1 MVKSAIRGQGNAS
14 MAQAQPDP
22 KAVAVADVLQK
33 ATGADCVVLFGS
45 RARTDWTT
53 GSDVDVMVLSDS
65 MPDHTTILET
75 QTHCSSNRRPNL
87 RPYGN
92 GGRYLFMTH
101 RDFAQMSELTINHV
115 AARARKEG
123 MVMPRNPEGRGSMID
138 ENYEQNEQLEY
149 QERERRIA
157 DANVHYRNMH
167 GLLDL
172 GFEDKDTAFLAQQAV
187 ENAMKGLISALG
199 DEYNTHHS
207 TRAFGR
213 DIRRLDP
220 GGEWH
225 FASNLGQLDN
235 FAGAARYGPIIT
247 PIQDYREMANNV
259 TDDLEK
265 STTGFAQSPAKTL
278 GTYLRKEHPKR
289 WNLDGD
295 LLRE

>member
-1 MVKSAIRGQGNAS
+1 
-14 MAQAQPDP
+14 MANAQPDP
-22 KAVAVADVLQK
+22 KAVAVANLLQK

-45 RARTDWTT
+45 RARSDWTT
-53 GSDVDVMVLSDS
+53 GSDLDVMVLNDS
-65 MPDHTTILET
+65 MPDQATILET
-75 QTHCSSNRRPNL
+75 QATAARIAD
-87 RPYGN
+87 YTF
-92 GGRYLFMTH
+92 GRTVTVDVLFMTH

-123 MVMPRNPEGRGSMID
+123 IPMPRNLGDYSSMFD
-138 ENYEQNEQLEY
+138 DDYEQNEQLEY

-199 DEYNTHHS
+199 EEYNTHHS
-207 TRAFGR
+207 TRAFAR
-213 DIRRLDP
+213 DIRPLDP
-220 GGEWH
+220 GTEWH

-235 FAGAARYGPIIT
+235 FAGAGRYGPLIT

-259 TDDLEK
+259 TDDLEMIYDRIRAI
-265 STTGFAQSPAKTL
+265 TGQDPWDIPPEGTSQRVEPRWRPA
-278 GTYLRKEHPKR
+278 P
-289 WNLDGD
+289 
-295 LLRE
+295 

>member
-1 MVKSAIRGQGNAS
+1 MANAR
-14 MAQAQPDP
+14 PDP
-22 KAVAVADVLQK
+22 KAAAVANLLQK

-45 RARTDWTT
+45 RARSDWTT
-53 GSDVDVMVLSDS
+53 GSDLDVMVLNDS
-65 MPDHTTILET
+65 MPDQATILET
-75 QTHCSSNRRPNL
+75 QDTAAQIAD
-87 RPYGN
+87 YTF
-92 GGRYLFMTH
+92 GRTVTVDVLFMTH

-123 MVMPRNPEGRGSMID
+123 IPMPRNPEDYSSMFD
-138 ENYEQNEQLEY
+138 GDYEQNEQLEY

-172 GFEDKDTAFLAQQAV
+172 GFEDKDTAFLTQQAV

-199 DEYNTHHS
+199 EEYNTHHS
-207 TRAFGR
+207 TRAFAR

-220 GGEWH
+220 GTEWH

-235 FAGAARYGPIIT
+235 FAGAGRYGPLIT

-259 TDDLEK
+259 TDDLEMIYDRIRAI
-265 STTGFAQSPAKTL
+265 TGQDPWDIPPEGTSQTVEPRWRPA
-278 GTYLRKEHPKR
+278 P
-289 WNLDGD
+289 
-295 LLRE
+295 

>member
-1 MVKSAIRGQGNAS
+1 

-22 KAVAVADVLQK
+22 KAVAVADLLQK

-53 GSDVDVMVLSDS
+53 GSDVDVMVLNDS
-65 MPDHTTILET
+65 MPNQTTILET
-75 QTHCSSNRRPNL
+75 QTTAAQIADQTFGHTVTVDV
-87 RPYGN
+87 
-92 GGRYLFMTH
+92 LFMTH

-123 MVMPRNPEGRGSMID
+123 MVMPCNPEGHGSMFD
-138 ENYEQNEQLEY
+138 ENYEQSVQLEY

-172 GFEDKDTAFLAQQAV
+172 GFEDKDTAFLAQQAI

-235 FAGAARYGPIIT
+235 FAGAARYGPVIT

-259 TDDLEK
+259 TDDLEMIYHRIR
-265 STTGFAQSPAKTL
+265 TITGKDPWGIPPEGTSQTVAPRWRPA
-278 GTYLRKEHPKR
+278 P
-289 WNLDGD
+289 
-295 LLRE
+295 

>member
-1 MVKSAIRGQGNAS
+1 

-22 KAVAVADVLQK
+22 KAVAVADLLQK

-75 QTHCSSNRRPNL
+75 QTTAAQIADQTF
-87 RPYGN
+87 
-92 GGRYLFMTH
+92 GRTVTVDVLFMTH

-123 MVMPRNPEGRGSMID
+123 MVMPRNPEGHGSMFD

-259 TDDLEK
+259 TDDLEMIYHRIR
-265 STTGFAQSPAKTL
+265 TITGKDPWDIPPEGTSQTVEPRWRPA
-278 GTYLRKEHPKR
+278 P
-289 WNLDGD
+289 
-295 LLRE
+295 

>member
-1 MVKSAIRGQGNAS
+1 MDNAR
-14 MAQAQPDP
+14 PDP
-22 KAVAVADVLQK
+22 KAVAVANLLQK

-45 RARTDWTT
+45 RARSDWTA
-53 GSDVDVMVLSDS
+53 GSDLDVMVLNDS
-65 MPDHTTILET
+65 MPDQATILET
-75 QTHCSSNRRPNL
+75 QDTAAQIAD
-87 RPYGN
+87 YTF
-92 GGRYLFMTH
+92 GRTVTVDVLFMTH

-123 MVMPRNPEGRGSMID
+123 IPMPRNPEDYSSMFD
-138 ENYEQNEQLEY
+138 GDYEQNEQLEY

-172 GFEDKDTAFLAQQAV
+172 GFEDKDTAFLAQQTV

-199 DEYNTHHS
+199 EEYNTHHS
-207 TRAFGR
+207 TRAFAR

-220 GGEWH
+220 GTEWH

-235 FAGAARYGPIIT
+235 FAGAGRYGPLIT

-259 TDDLEK
+259 TDDLEMIYDRIRAI
-265 STTGFAQSPAKTL
+265 TGQDPWDIPPEGTSQTVEPRWRPA
-278 GTYLRKEHPKR
+278 P
-289 WNLDGD
+289 
-295 LLRE
+295 

>member
-1 MVKSAIRGQGNAS
+1 MDNAR
-14 MAQAQPDP
+14 PDP
-22 KAVAVADVLQK
+22 KAVAVANLLQK

-45 RARTDWTT
+45 RARSDWTA
-53 GSDVDVMVLSDS
+53 GSDLDVMVLNDS
-65 MPDHTTILET
+65 MPDQATILET
-75 QTHCSSNRRPNL
+75 QDTAAQIAD
-87 RPYGN
+87 YTF
-92 GGRYLFMTH
+92 GRTVTVDVLFMTH

-123 MVMPRNPEGRGSMID
+123 IPMPRNPEDYSSMFD
-138 ENYEQNEQLEY
+138 GDYEQNEQLEY

-199 DEYNTHHS
+199 EEYNTHHS
-207 TRAFGR
+207 TRAFAP

-220 GGEWH
+220 GTEWH

-235 FAGAARYGPIIT
+235 FAGAGRYGPLIT

-259 TDDLEK
+259 TDDLEMIYDRIRAI
-265 STTGFAQSPAKTL
+265 TGQDPWDIPPEGTSQTVEPRWRPA
-278 GTYLRKEHPKR
+278 P
-289 WNLDGD
+289 
-295 LLRE
+295 

>member
-1 MVKSAIRGQGNAS
+1 
-14 MAQAQPDP
+14 MANAQPDP
-22 KAVAVADVLQK
+22 KAVAVADLLRK

-53 GSDVDVMVLSDS
+53 GSDVDMMVLSDS
-65 MPDHTTILET
+65 MPDQATILET
-75 QTHCSSNRRPNL
+75 QTTAAQIADQTF
-87 RPYGN
+87 
-92 GGRYLFMTH
+92 GRTVTVDVLFMTH
-101 RDFAQMSELTINHV
+101 RDFAQMSEQTINHV

-123 MVMPRNPEGRGSMID
+123 IVMPRNPEGYGSMFD

-199 DEYNTHHS
+199 EEYNTHHS

-235 FAGAARYGPIIT
+235 FAGAARYGPLIT

-259 TDDLEK
+259 TDDLEMIYDRIRAI
-265 STTGFAQSPAKTL
+265 TGQDPWDILPEGTSQTVEPRWRPA
-278 GTYLRKEHPKR
+278 P
-289 WNLDGD
+289 
-295 LLRE
+295 

>member
-1 MVKSAIRGQGNAS
+1 
-14 MAQAQPDP
+14 
-22 KAVAVADVLQK
+22 
-33 ATGADCVVLFGS
+33 
-45 RARTDWTT
+45 
-53 GSDVDVMVLSDS
+53 
-65 MPDHTTILET
+65 
-75 QTHCSSNRRPNL
+75 
-87 RPYGN
+87 
-92 GGRYLFMTH
+92 MTH
-101 RDFAQMSELTINHV
+101 RDFAQMSEQTINHV

-123 MVMPRNPEGRGSMID
+123 IVMPRSPEDYSSMFD

-199 DEYNTHHS
+199 EEYNTHHS

-225 FASNLGQLDN
+225 FASNLGQKWL
-235 FAGAARYGPIIT
+235 T
-247 PIQDYREMANNV
+247 LV
-259 TDDLEK
+259 TDHSQPNPCAAPTVQDG
-265 STTGFAQSPAKTL
+265 SAQDSHP
-278 GTYLRKEHPKR
+278 GTPS
-289 WNLDGD
+289 
-295 LLRE
+295 

>member
-1 MVKSAIRGQGNAS
+1 
-14 MAQAQPDP
+14 MANAQPDP
-22 KAVAVADVLQK
+22 KAVAVANLLQK

-45 RARTDWTT
+45 RARSDWTT
-53 GSDVDVMVLSDS
+53 GSDLDVMVLNDS
-65 MPDHTTILET
+65 MPDQATILET
-75 QTHCSSNRRPNL
+75 QATAAQIAD
-87 RPYGN
+87 YTF
-92 GGRYLFMTH
+92 GRTVTVDVLFMTH

-123 MVMPRNPEGRGSMID
+123 IPMPRNPEDYSSMFD
-138 ENYEQNEQLEY
+138 DDYEQNEQLEY

-199 DEYNTHHS
+199 EEYNTHHS
-207 TRAFGR
+207 TRAFAR

-220 GGEWH
+220 GTEWH

-235 FAGAARYGPIIT
+235 FAGAGRYGALIT

-259 TDDLEK
+259 TDDLEMIYDRIRAI
-265 STTGFAQSPAKTL
+265 TGQDPWDIPLEGTSQTVEPRWRPA
-278 GTYLRKEHPKR
+278 P
-289 WNLDGD
+289 
-295 LLRE
+295 

>member
-1 MVKSAIRGQGNAS
+1 MDNAR
-14 MAQAQPDP
+14 PDP
-22 KAVAVADVLQK
+22 KAVAVANLLQK

-45 RARTDWTT
+45 RARSDWTA
-53 GSDVDVMVLSDS
+53 GSDLDVMVLNDS
-65 MPDHTTILET
+65 MPDQATILET
-75 QTHCSSNRRPNL
+75 QDTAAQIAD
-87 RPYGN
+87 YTF
-92 GGRYLFMTH
+92 GRTVTVDVLFMTH

-123 MVMPRNPEGRGSMID
+123 IPMPRNPEDYSSMFD
-138 ENYEQNEQLEY
+138 GDYEQNEQLEY

-199 DEYNTHHS
+199 EEYNTHHS
-207 TRAFGR
+207 TRSFAR

-220 GGEWH
+220 GTEWH

-235 FAGAARYGPIIT
+235 FAGAGRYGPLIT

-259 TDDLEK
+259 TDDLEMIYDRIRAI
-265 STTGFAQSPAKTL
+265 TGQDPWDIPPEGTSQTVEPRWRPA
-278 GTYLRKEHPKR
+278 P
-289 WNLDGD
+289 
-295 LLRE
+295 

>member
-1 MVKSAIRGQGNAS
+1 
-14 MAQAQPDP
+14 MANAQPDP
-22 KAVAVADVLQK
+22 KAVAVANLLQK

-45 RARTDWTT
+45 RARSDWTT
-53 GSDVDVMVLSDS
+53 GSDLDVMVLNDS
-65 MPDHTTILET
+65 MPDQATILET
-75 QTHCSSNRRPNL
+75 QDAAAQIADYTF
-87 RPYGN
+87 
-92 GGRYLFMTH
+92 GRTVTVDVLFMTH

-123 MVMPRNPEGRGSMID
+123 IPMPRNPEDYSSMFD
-138 ENYEQNEQLEY
+138 GDYEQNEQLEY

-157 DANVHYRNMH
+157 DTNVHYRNMH

-199 DEYNTHHS
+199 EEYNTHHS
-207 TRAFGR
+207 TRAFAR

-220 GGEWH
+220 GTEWH

-235 FAGAARYGPIIT
+235 FAGAGRYGPLIT

-259 TDDLEK
+259 TDDLEMIYDRIRAI
-265 STTGFAQSPAKTL
+265 TGQDPWDIPPEGTSQTVEPRWRPA
-278 GTYLRKEHPKR
+278 P
-289 WNLDGD
+289 
-295 LLRE
+295 

>member
-1 MVKSAIRGQGNAS
+1 MANAR
-14 MAQAQPDP
+14 PDP
-22 KAVAVADVLQK
+22 KAVAVANLLQK

-45 RARTDWTT
+45 RARSDWTA
-53 GSDVDVMVLSDS
+53 GSDLDVMVLNDS
-65 MPDHTTILET
+65 MPDQATILET
-75 QTHCSSNRRPNL
+75 QDTAAQIAD
-87 RPYGN
+87 YTF
-92 GGRYLFMTH
+92 GRTVTVDVLFMTH

-123 MVMPRNPEGRGSMID
+123 IPMPRNPEDYSSMFD
-138 ENYEQNEQLEY
+138 GDYEQNEQLEY

-172 GFEDKDTAFLAQQAV
+172 GFEDKDTAFLTQQAV

-199 DEYNTHHS
+199 EEYNTHHS
-207 TRAFGR
+207 TRAFAR

-220 GGEWH
+220 GTEWH

-235 FAGAARYGPIIT
+235 FAGAGRYGPLIT

-259 TDDLEK
+259 TDDREMIYDRIRAI
-265 STTGFAQSPAKTL
+265 TGQDPWDIPPGGTSQTVEPRWRPA
-278 GTYLRKEHPKR
+278 P
-289 WNLDGD
+289 
-295 LLRE
+295 

>member
-1 MVKSAIRGQGNAS
+1 
-14 MAQAQPDP
+14 MANAQPDP
-22 KAVAVADVLQK
+22 KAVAVADLLRK

-53 GSDVDVMVLSDS
+53 GSDVDMMILSDS
-65 MPDHTTILET
+65 MPDQATILET
-75 QTHCSSNRRPNL
+75 QTTAAQIADQTF
-87 RPYGN
+87 
-92 GGRYLFMTH
+92 GRTVTVDVLFTTH
-101 RDFAQMSELTINHV
+101 RDFAQMSEQTINHV

-123 MVMPRNPEGRGSMID
+123 MVIPRNPEGYVSMFD

-157 DANVHYRNMH
+157 DANMHYRNMH

-199 DEYNTHHS
+199 EEYNTHHS

-213 DIRRLDP
+213 DIRQLDP

-225 FASNLGQLDN
+225 CASNLGQLDN
-235 FAGAARYGPIIT
+235 FAGAARYGPVIT

-259 TDDLEK
+259 THDLEMIYDRIRAI
-265 STTGFAQSPAKTL
+265 TGQDPWDIPPE
-278 GTYLRKEHPKR
+278 GTSQTVEPR
-289 WNLDGD
+289 W
-295 LLRE
+295 RPTP

>member
-1 MVKSAIRGQGNAS
+1 
-14 MAQAQPDP
+14 MANAQPDP
-22 KAVAVADVLQK
+22 KAVAVANLLQK

-45 RARTDWTT
+45 RARSDWTT
-53 GSDVDVMVLSDS
+53 GSDLDVMVLNDS
-65 MPDHTTILET
+65 MPDQATILET
-75 QTHCSSNRRPNL
+75 QDAAAQIADYTF
-87 RPYGN
+87 
-92 GGRYLFMTH
+92 GRTVTVDVLFMTH

-123 MVMPRNPEGRGSMID
+123 IPMPRNPEDYSSMFD
-138 ENYEQNEQLEY
+138 GDYEQNEQLEY

-199 DEYNTHHS
+199 EEYNTHHS
-207 TRAFGR
+207 TRAFAR

-220 GGEWH
+220 GTEWH

-235 FAGAARYGPIIT
+235 FAGAGRYGALIT

-259 TDDLEK
+259 TDDLEMIYDRIRAI
-265 STTGFAQSPAKTL
+265 TGQDPWDIPPEGTSQTVEPRWRPA
-278 GTYLRKEHPKR
+278 P
-289 WNLDGD
+289 
-295 LLRE
+295 

>member
-1 MVKSAIRGQGNAS
+1 
-14 MAQAQPDP
+14 MANAQPDP
-22 KAVAVADVLQK
+22 KAVAVADRLRK

-53 GSDVDVMVLSDS
+53 GSDVDMMVLSDS
-65 MPDHTTILET
+65 MPDQATILAT
-75 QTHCSSNRRPNL
+75 QTTAAQIADQAF
-87 RPYGN
+87 
-92 GGRYLFMTH
+92 GRTVTVDVLFMTH
-101 RDFAQMSELTINHV
+101 RDFAQMSEQTINHV

-123 MVMPRNPEGRGSMID
+123 VVMPRNPEGYGSMFD
-138 ENYEQNEQLEY
+138 EDYEQNEQLEY

-199 DEYNTHHS
+199 EEYNTHHS

-220 GGEWH
+220 GGDWH

-235 FAGAARYGPIIT
+235 FAGAARYGPLIT
-247 PIQDYREMANNV
+247 PIHDYREMANNV
-259 TDDLEK
+259 TDDLEMIYDRIRAI
-265 STTGFAQSPAKTL
+265 TGQDPWDIPPEGTSQTVEPRWRPA
-278 GTYLRKEHPKR
+278 P
-289 WNLDGD
+289 
-295 LLRE
+295 

>member
-1 MVKSAIRGQGNAS
+1 M
-14 MAQAQPDP
+14 
-22 KAVAVADVLQK
+22 
-33 ATGADCVVLFGS
+33 VLFGS

-65 MPDHTTILET
+65 MPDQATILET
-75 QTHCSSNRRPNL
+75 QTTAAQIADQTF
-87 RPYGN
+87 
-92 GGRYLFMTH
+92 GRTVTVDVLFMTH
-101 RDFAQMSELTINHV
+101 RDFAQMSEQTINHV

-123 MVMPRNPEGRGSMID
+123 IVMPRSPEDYSSMFD
-138 ENYEQNEQLEY
+138 ENYEQNEQLEH

-199 DEYNTHHS
+199 EEYNTHRA

-235 FAGAARYGPIIT
+235 FAGAARYGPLIT

-259 TDDLEK
+259 TDDLEMIYDRIRAI
-265 STTGFAQSPAKTL
+265 TGQDPWDIPPE
-278 GTYLRKEHPKR
+278 GTSQTVEPL
-289 WNLDGD
+289 
-295 LLRE
+295 

>member
-1 MVKSAIRGQGNAS
+1 
-14 MAQAQPDP
+14 MANAQPDP
-22 KAVAVADVLQK
+22 KAVAVANLLQK

-45 RARTDWTT
+45 RARSDWTT
-53 GSDVDVMVLSDS
+53 GSDLDVMVLNDS
-65 MPDHTTILET
+65 MPDQATILET
-75 QTHCSSNRRPNL
+75 QATAAQIAD
-87 RPYGN
+87 YTF
-92 GGRYLFMTH
+92 GRTVTVDVLFMTH

-123 MVMPRNPEGRGSMID
+123 IPMPRNLGDYSSMFD
-138 ENYEQNEQLEY
+138 DDYEQNEQLEY

-199 DEYNTHHS
+199 EEYNTHHS
-207 TRAFGR
+207 TRAFAR

-220 GGEWH
+220 GTEWH

-235 FAGAARYGPIIT
+235 FAGAGRYGPLIT
-247 PIQDYREMANNV
+247 PSQDYREMANNV
-259 TDDLEK
+259 TDDLEMIYDRIRAI
-265 STTGFAQSPAKTL
+265 TGQDPWDIPPEGTSQTVEPRWRPA
-278 GTYLRKEHPKR
+278 P
-289 WNLDGD
+289 
-295 LLRE
+295 

>member
-1 MVKSAIRGQGNAS
+1 MTN
-14 MAQAQPDP
+14 AQPDP
-22 KAVAVADVLQK
+22 QAVAVAGLIQK

-45 RARTDWTT
+45 RARSDWTS
-53 GSDVDVMVLSDS
+53 GSDVDVMLLSDA
-65 MPDHTTILET
+65 MPDQATILKSQATAAQIADET
-75 QTHCSSNRRPNL
+75 F
-87 RPYGN
+87 
-92 GGRYLFMTH
+92 GRTVTVDVLFMTH
-101 RDFAQMSELTINHV
+101 RDFARMSERTMNHV

-123 MVMPRNPEGRGSMID
+123 ILMPRNPEGYGAMF
-138 ENYEQNEQLEY
+138 NESYDQDAQLEY

-199 DEYNTHHS
+199 EEYNTHHS
-207 TRAFGR
+207 TRAFAR

-220 GGEWH
+220 GREWN

-235 FAGAARYGPIIT
+235 FAGAGRYGPLLT

-259 TDDLEK
+259 TDDLAMIYDRIRAI
-265 STTGFAQSPAKTL
+265 TGQDPWDIPPE
-278 GTYLRKEHPKR
+278 GTSQTVEPR
-289 WNLDGD
+289 WRLAP
-295 LLRE
+295 

>member
-1 MVKSAIRGQGNAS
+1 
-14 MAQAQPDP
+14 MANAQPDP
-22 KAVAVADVLQK
+22 KAVAVADLLRK

-53 GSDVDVMVLSDS
+53 GSDVDMMVLSDS
-65 MPDHTTILET
+65 MPDQAMILET
-75 QTHCSSNRRPNL
+75 QTTAAQIADQTF
-87 RPYGN
+87 
-92 GGRYLFMTH
+92 GRTVTVDVLFMTH
-101 RDFAQMSELTINHV
+101 RDFAQMSEQTINHV

-123 MVMPRNPEGRGSMID
+123 IVMPRNPEGYGSMFD

-199 DEYNTHHS
+199 EEYNTHHS

-235 FAGAARYGPIIT
+235 FAGAARYGPLIT

-259 TDDLEK
+259 TDDLEMIYDRIRAI
-265 STTGFAQSPAKTL
+265 TGQDPWDIPPEGTSQTVEPRWRPA
-278 GTYLRKEHPKR
+278 P
-289 WNLDGD
+289 
-295 LLRE
+295 